1 MLLINPAA
9 NRKELLG
16 ALAPYVP
23 LNVPFGIGFLAG
35 YMLKNAKNIFVL
47 DEEVTPIT
55 TVKNLDIYVKYM
67 SKPYIFGISCLTANV
82 GRGIEISKIIKEK
95 YPDSKVIFGGIHPT
109 VLPGDILKNK
119 TVDIIV
125 RNEGEETLLKLYEII
140 KDRKD
145 YYKLPGISYRDGEK
159 IVHNNPANVVNMDEI
174 PLFPYHL
181 FEEYKSKYNFGFL
194 STSRGCPYECIF
206 CSQRSITGRTY
217 RYTQT
222 DSVIATLAILINKYK
237 QKNIVFSDDNFIVNK
252 KRVIELCEQICKN
265 KFNERASFMCQA
277 RGDSIKEEILEYL
290 KKANFRGISFG
301 IETASNRL
309 MELLKKG
316 EKVQDNID
324 GIKLAK
330 KYGFRVSGT
339 FILGLPTE
347 TRLERQS
354 AYILAKELDLDYVRF
369 NNATPYPGTELYD
382 IALKE
387 GRLNAGENWKNL
399 NACGTLVGGVS
410 KELAYVPTT
419 CNDKELMTDIF
430 WYNVFYSL
438 RPKRILKLLFDKTTD
453 TAGWIEFPKKWYL
466 KITEWINLIKLICE
480 VVYKILRMAVYFI
493 QSRLLLKRT

>member
-1 MLLINPAA
+1 MLLINPKA
-9 NRKELLG
+9 NRKQLLG

-23 LNVPFGIGFLAG
+23 LNVPFGISFLAG
-35 YMLKNAKNIFVL
+35 YLLKNWKNVFVL

-55 TVKNLDIYVKYM
+55 TGKEIDIYVKDM

-109 VLPGDILKNK
+109 VLPDDVLKNE
-119 TVDIIV
+119 TIDIVV

-145 YYKLPGISYRDGEK
+145 YYNLTGISYRDGEK
-159 IVHNNPANVVNMDEI
+159 IIHNEQAGLVDINKIA
-174 PLFPYHL
+174 LFPYHL
-181 FEEYKSKYNFGFL
+181 FEKYRAKYNFGFL

-217 RYTQT
+217 RYMSA
-222 DSVIATLAILINKYK
+222 DNVILTLDILINKYK
-237 QKNIVFSDDNFIVNK
+237 QKNIVFSDDNFTVNK
-252 KRVIELCEQICKN
+252 NRVIELSEQICKN
-265 KFNERASFMCQA
+265 KFNEKASFMCQA
-277 RGDSIKEEILEYL
+277 RGDSINEEILEYL
-290 KKANFRGISFG
+290 KKANFECIGFG
-301 IETASNRL
+301 IETASDRL
-309 MELLKKG
+309 MKLLKKE

-324 GIKLAK
+324 GVRLAK
-330 KYGFRVSGT
+330 KYGFKVSGT

-387 GRLNAGENWKNL
+387 GRLKVGENWKNL

-419 CNDKELMTDIF
+419 CNDKELIADIF

-438 RPKRILKLLFDKTTD
+438 RPKRIFKLLFDKTTD
-453 TAGWIEFPKKWYL
+453 TSGWFEFPKKWYL
-466 KITEWINLIKLICE
+466 KITEWINLINLISE
-480 VVYKILRMAVYFI
+480 VVYKIFRMIIYSI
-493 QSRLLLKRT
+493 QSKLS